1 MGVLEIALVAFAA
14 MGMLTVTSAT
24 IGAILGNRRKIG
36 SAKGFIAGLLLPLVG
51 VGLVAMSRKKEHPD
65 TKQRTQERHTLKK
78 DAEMAAKEQFRRDNP
93 QAVNKENTEIPVMKP
108 HLGQSDGRVISRR

>member
-1 MGVLEIALVAFAA
+1 MGVLEIALVAFVA

-24 IGAILGNRRKIG
+24 ICAILGNRRKIG

-51 VGLVAMSRKKEHPD
+51 VGLVAMSRKKEHSD
-65 TKQRTQERHTLKK
+65 MKQRTQERQILKK

-93 QAVNKENTEIPVMKP
+93 EAVKKENTGIPVKKP
-108 HLGQSDGRVISRR
+108 HPGRSVVRAIPRR